1 MIGDNIKELR
11 RVLGLTQQKFADRLG
26 VKQATL
32 SMVESGKSN
41 ASRQLLMAV
50 SREFGVRIEWLE
62 TGEGEIFIEHDM
74 SILEQLAAEYNLDE
88 KSRELIENFLK
99 LPPDIREQVAT
110 AVANAAKYY
119 PRREEV
125 SKPDSEL
132 TTEEAM
138 EKVRYEWEKKE
149 DAKKRE
155 TSTSLASIISS
166 GSSKKFGTSP

>member
-1 MIGDNIKELR
+1 MVGDNIKELR
-11 RVLGLTQQKFADRLG
+11 RVLGLTQQRFSARIG
-26 VKQATL
+26 ITQGTIAAI
-32 SMVESGKSN
+32 ESNKRN
-41 ASRQLLMAV
+41 ISRQTLMSI
-50 SREFGVRIEWLE
+50 SREFGVRIEWLD